1 MDKLNFASRDE
12 AQALRDEYFLKYHST
27 AKGLTAAEAD
37 GRLPLPPNG
46 VVLQPGEKLFK
57 PNELDEYW
65 ATKLDF
71 SLLGG
76 TLGERTMETFDA
88 LSKSSTQIVAFS
100 NGPR

>member
-1 MDKLNFASRDE
+1 MMDKLHFASRDE

-37 GRLPLPPNG
+37 SRLPLPPDG
-46 VVLQPGEKLFK
+46 AQPGEKLFK

-76 TLGERTMETFDA
+76 TLCQRTMDTFDA
-88 LSKSSTQIVAFS
+88 LSKSSNQIVAFS